1 MRTIY
6 ILVIFVLLALAV
18 PAAPAHADCN
28 TKSHCFQHANGDTGR
43 AAPLTT
49 AHPAAVTL

>member
-6 ILVIFVLLALAV
+6 ILGILVLLAVAV
-18 PAAPAHADCN
+18 PASPAHADCN
-28 TKSHCFQHANGDTGR
+28 TNSHCFQHANGDTGR
-43 AAPLTT
+43 AAPLTS